1 MDCLLELL
9 RNPAT
14 RRILCQALSLT
25 GAILFVLMKTPSPGR
40 GRSQTL
46 LQPPPWKPHNTNFL

>member
-25 GAILFVLMKTPSPGR
+25 GAILFVLMKAPSPRR
-40 GRSQTL
+40 GQAL